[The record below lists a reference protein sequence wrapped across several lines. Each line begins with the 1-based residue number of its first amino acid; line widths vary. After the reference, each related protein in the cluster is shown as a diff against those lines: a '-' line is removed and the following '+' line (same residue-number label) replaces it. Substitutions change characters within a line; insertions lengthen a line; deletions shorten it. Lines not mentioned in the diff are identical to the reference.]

1 MKKQWKNVIKILII
15 LSVLFLPFIYIT
27 ELIGIDTFLD
37 SFENPKDYMC
47 IQNNGL
53 IFGSKSDDNDL
64 IIIQKASHPD
74 FFVNKN
80 DFLLYFT
87 DEGFVEI
94 SRIVDIK
101 CVGSR
106 EKYYI
111 EPNENILNFPIFK
124 EQIIGKVTNIIDE
137 NILNS
142 ISIKIWEASINNLN
156 IRALTN

>member
-1 MKKQWKNVIKILII
+1 LKKQLKNIIKILII
-15 LSVLFLPFIYIT
+15 LSILFLPFIYIT
-27 ELIGIDTFLD
+27 ELIGIDIFLD
-37 SFENPKDYMC
+37 SFENPKHYMC
-47 IQNNGL
+47 IQSDGL

-64 IIIQKASHPD
+64 IILQKTSHPD

-87 DEGFVEI
+87 DEGFIEI

-101 CVGSR
+101 YIGSR
-106 EKYYI
+106 EKYYK
-111 EPNENILNFPIFK
+111 EPEEKMFNFPIFK
-124 EQIIGKVTNIIDE
+124 EQIIGKVINIFDD

-142 ISIKIWEASINNLN
+142 ISLKIWEASINNLN